1 MRVLLFII
9 DGNVME
15 KKEKDLKT
23 FTFSVVELVKK
34 YKKRMEK
41 NYDVVNS
48 EEVKCPNCN
57 WETPTLSTRAKNK
70 KEALEIILDG
80 GGLCAECYVEMLGD
94 MYR

>member
-1 MRVLLFII
+1 VLLFII
-9 DGNVME
+9 DGDIME

-70 KEALEIILDG
+70 KKALETILDG
-80 GGLCAECYVEMLGD
+80 GGLCAECYVEMID
-94 MYR
+94 DNV